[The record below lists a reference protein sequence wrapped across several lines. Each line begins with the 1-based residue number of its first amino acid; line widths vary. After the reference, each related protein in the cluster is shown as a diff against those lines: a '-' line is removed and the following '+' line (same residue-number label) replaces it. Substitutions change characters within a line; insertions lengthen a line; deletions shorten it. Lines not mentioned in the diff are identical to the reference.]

1 MAKIKFYT
9 DEHIPNAVGIGLRQR
24 GVDVLTVPEAGMR
37 GASDEDHLK
46 RAWEEGRVFFT
57 QDDDFLRLAA
67 AGVDH
72 AGIVFATQA
81 HTIGTIISG
90 LILIH
95 EVLEA
100 DELIG
105 HVEYLIRI

>member
-9 DEHIPNAVGIGLRQR
+9 DEHISNSVGMGLRQR

-37 GASDEDHLK
+37 SASDEDQLRK
-46 RAWEEGRVFFT
+46 ACGEGRVFFT

-81 HTIGTIISG
+81 YTIGTIISD
-90 LILIH
+90 LMLIH

-100 DELIG
+100 DEMIG